1 MVPLRAMGWGGF
13 LYKCDKS
20 VICVVIKLICY
31 LHVFNESITFCI
43 KCLKMRLTCFFQ
55 LYKGQHQDSPCMPHG
70 HLCIAADGEKDPSQ
84 SPLSL
89 GPPLPMTTLT
99 TTEGQEVMPTT
110 MMMDTL
116 NRFLDTRMT
125 GCLSP

>member
-1 MVPLRAMGWGGF
+1 MGGLF
-13 LYKCDKS
+13 KYDKS
-20 VICVVIKLICY
+20 VICDVIKLIYY
-31 LHVFNESITFCI
+31 LHVFNESITFII

-55 LYKGQHQDSPCMPHG
+55 LYKGQHQDSPCTPHG

-116 NRFLDTRMT
+116 NRFLDMRMT